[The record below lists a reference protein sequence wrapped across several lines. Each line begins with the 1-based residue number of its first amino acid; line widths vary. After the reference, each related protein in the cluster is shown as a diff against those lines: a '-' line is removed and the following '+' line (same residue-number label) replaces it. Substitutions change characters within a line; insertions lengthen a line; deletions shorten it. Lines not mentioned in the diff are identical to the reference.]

1 MDKRDEE
8 DAWRAIVENFGE
20 RALLDDELP
29 SAELDP
35 ETLEAPG
42 TPQRETVD
50 EPEPFVPGPEHTYAE
65 APEEQRGDP
74 EAMSDDE
81 GSFTPPSPPL
91 PYVAPKRLLA
101 WGTFALIPVV
111 MIVAALTSRPMSGMA
126 AALLIAVWVAAFGY
140 LVWTMPEEPRDPF
153 GDGAQV

>member
-42 TPQRETVD
+42 TPQWEAVD
-50 EPEPFVPGPEHTYAE
+50 EPEPFVPGPEHEYVD
-65 APEEQRGDP
+65 PVEEHPSDP
-74 EAMSDDE
+74 TAMYDDE
-81 GSFTPPSPPL
+81 GRFIPPSPPL
-91 PYVAPKRLLA
+91 PYVPPKRLLA
-101 WGTFALIPVV
+101 WGTLALVPVI
-111 MIVAALTSRPMSGMA
+111 MILAALTSRPMSGMMA
-126 AALLIAVWVAAFGY
+126 TLLIAAWVAAFGY
-140 LVWTMPEEPRDPF
+140 LVWTMPDEPRDPF
-153 GDGAQV
+153 GNGAQV